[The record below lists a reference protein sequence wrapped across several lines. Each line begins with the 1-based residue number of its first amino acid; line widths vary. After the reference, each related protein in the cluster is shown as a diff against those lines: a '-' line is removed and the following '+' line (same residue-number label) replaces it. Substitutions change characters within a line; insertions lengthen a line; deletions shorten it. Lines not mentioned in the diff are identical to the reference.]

1 MAQYS
6 KEAYEKI
13 QLLCEENRIFSGA
26 RIHVEVVQK
35 KVAKLLWIPY
45 VLPSEIVHDLIL
57 EHRRKRWTKAFSRYP
72 ADEFRQWIAW
82 AILKTYNKQG
92 NLWQNIRWVIEA
104 HNTKFPEELLPVD
117 KHNIGLSLLGKREM
131 KLEEF
136 MEALSIQLPIE
147 MNSGAEQAYSLRS
160 IWREHLDG
168 KFIQNHTEIPL
179 RKALLKIKISLRI
192 ATWQKRVLGTVQAY
206 EQQHQI
212 YLWST
217 SWVTLSRS
225 IIGKEHDYVSQI
237 DFLNFIKKA
246 GVNTNS
252 AL

>member
-1 MAQYS
+1 M
-6 KEAYEKI
+6 
-13 QLLCEENRIFSGA
+13 
-26 RIHVEVVQK
+26 
-35 KVAKLLWIPY
+35 
-45 VLPSEIVHDLIL
+45 
-57 EHRRKRWTKAFSRYP
+57 
-72 ADEFRQWIAW
+72 
-82 AILKTYNKQG
+82 
-92 NLWQNIRWVIEA
+92 
-104 HNTKFPEELLPVD
+104 HNAKFPEEILPLD

-136 MEALSIQLPIE
+136 VEALGIQLPIE

-168 KFIQNHTEIPL
+168 KFIQRQKETTL
-179 RKALLKIKISLRI
+179 RKALMTLKTSLP
-192 ATWQKRVLGTVQAY
+192 AFTWQKRVLSTVQAY

-212 YLWST
+212 YLGGT

-225 IIGKEHDYVSQI
+225 IISKDHDYVSQI

-252 AL
+252 TL